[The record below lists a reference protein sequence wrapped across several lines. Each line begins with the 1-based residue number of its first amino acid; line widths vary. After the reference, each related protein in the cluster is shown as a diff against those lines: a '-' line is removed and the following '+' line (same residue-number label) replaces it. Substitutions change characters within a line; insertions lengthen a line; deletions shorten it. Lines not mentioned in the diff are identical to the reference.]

1 MQKKFMARAIE
12 IAREAVDTDG
22 TLPYAAIVVL
32 DGEIIGEG
40 LNRSVAN
47 CDPTSHGE
55 VEAIRDACRRLS
67 LTSLKGAEL
76 YTSGE
81 PCSMCVRRC
90 IRLAFHGYIMPV
102 LQTTAPPSSSA
113 LPRTILSG
121 LVVLATRNYANRLD
135 YRSTNATW
143 GLNRCN
149 GKVFSTYTKRSSKA
163 AHSESFGFHV
173 NLQSDGKG
181 RISRTGYWQIPAR
194 ILLGSFG

>member
-1 MQKKFMARAIE
+1 MQNKFMARAIE

-22 TLPYAAIVVL
+22 TLPYAAVVVL

-81 PCSMCVRRC
+81 PCSMCVATMYQVGISRLFYAGTAEDSAAFFQ
-90 IRLAFHGYIMPV
+90 RLAEHDPKWARGISNQKLREQVGLPV
-102 LQTTAPPSSSA
+102 RERDMVAEQIH
-113 LPRTILSG
+113 REGILDVYDAFIKSH
-121 LVVLATRNYANRLD
+121 T
-135 YRSTNATW
+135 
-143 GLNRCN
+143 
-149 GKVFSTYTKRSSKA
+149 
-163 AHSESFGFHV
+163 
-173 NLQSDGKG
+173 
-181 RISRTGYWQIPAR
+181 
-194 ILLGSFG
+194 